1 MVGQDRAT
9 LEDLEANAVV
19 TKADMPFSVV
29 IPVYNEASG
38 LAERA
43 RSVVSGL
50 PHGCEVVF
58 VCNGCTDDSQAIL
71 EREVSKEATIL
82 SCAKGK
88 ARAIRLG
95 EQHCSIFPRFYVD
108 SDVWISGDD
117 LARLSACLNDR
128 TLLVSPRI
136 RFDFTGAS
144 PTAAALSRFW
154 LALPH
159 GQSSA
164 YHHVLGISEALRA
177 RWGEFPDLIA
187 DDTFIEGHANDG
199 EKTIIE
205 TVFVTTSPPKNWWA
219 WVQVRVRWQQGINQL
234 VRARHSLPQSQGQ
247 SRAILKKAIQP
258 RWALTAALYISSV
271 VLARILARSGLFPES
286 AWITDETSRRS

>member
-1 MVGQDRAT
+1 MVRQDRAT

-71 EREVSKEATIL
+71 EREVSNEATIL
-82 SCAKGK
+82 ACAKGK
-88 ARAIRLG
+88 AHAIRLG

-108 SDVWISGDD
+108 SDVWISGDG

-136 RFDFTGAS
+136 RFDVTDAS
-144 PTAAALSRFW
+144 PAAAALSRFW

-164 YHHVLGISEALRA
+164 YHHVLGIGKALRS

-187 DDTFIEGHANDG
+187 DDTFIESLAKDE
-199 EKTIIE
+199 EKAIID
-205 TVFVTTSPPKNWWA
+205 TVFVTTSPPKSWWA

-234 VRARHSLPQSQGQ
+234 VRARHRPPQSQGQ
-247 SRAILKKAIQP
+247 TRAILKKAIQP
-258 RWALTAALYISSV
+258 RWALIAVLYISSV

-286 AWITDETSRRS
+286 AWITDATSRQS